1 MKETVFLR
9 TINIYLFIFVDNETK
24 IDVLW
29 KKIESMFET
38 KNALNRSFVFRKIV
52 RLRYQD
58 GSSMAEHLNVFQ
70 GLINQTVFLDI
81 PLIDHVLALLL
92 LGSLLDSW
100 KTIVVTLGNSTP
112 QGKMILDTL
121 KSSHLNE
128 EA

>member
-1 MKETVFLR
+1 
-9 TINIYLFIFVDNETK
+9 
-24 IDVLW
+24 
-29 KKIESMFET
+29 MFET

-112 QGKMILDTL
+112 QGKLTLDTI
-121 KSSHLNE
+121 KSNLHNKEARQKESDLCPKLE
-128 EA
+128 ELMT